1 MSTFMSKL
9 DFKQKLIVIFFLALP
24 FVDLATSL
32 STRFIDF
39 PITIGIVV
47 RGLSLV
53 ISIAYV
59 LFYTKCKYKK
69 HTILYLIA
77 VAIYA
82 VLYFLTKPDVW
93 QLSSLLTEVIAA
105 FKYLYFPIMLLCLYI
120 IFQDFQIKA
129 DIIKRIIFINCF
141 VYAAMMLIPYFTGT
155 GFSSYEWSFGGT
167 TGWFYAAN
175 EIGPILVALSIC
187 MLDLMD
193 NNKKKNILLCFP
205 IIFSISIMGT
215 KVSYIGIIATVIIV
229 CIVFIL
235 KTKKNRFVL
244 PAALLAILLLC
255 SFGSVAVENMDTL
268 AGLDKLPPSSEVTT
282 EQPTEEDAYPIDKVP
297 QTTVQLIQ
305 GNKLLYLV
313 NRVTS
318 NRILY
323 FFENWKGYTSNGVS
337 TILFGFGWAER
348 PSLNKMYYKTLVEI
362 DIFDILLHYGI
373 IGFLVYFAPVV
384 FLVYK
389 FFCRLKYIRIE
400 SYAYILAVIL
410 GVGISCIAGHV
421 LGAPAVSIYL
431 ILLLLLVVKQTE
443 THPAYPKGENT
454 SHV

>member
-1 MSTFMSKL
+1 MLTFMSKL
-9 DFKQKLIVIFFLALP
+9 DFKQKLVVIFFLSLP

-47 RGLSLV
+47 RGLSLAAAV
-53 ISIAYV
+53 LYV
-59 LFYTKCKYKK
+59 FFYTKCKYKK
-69 HTILYLIA
+69 HTIFYI
-77 VAIYA
+77 VAIGIFA

-105 FKYLYFPIMLLCLYI
+105 FKYLYFPIMLLCLYN
-120 IFQDFQIKA
+120 IFQDF
-129 DIIKRIIFINCF
+129 DIHANTIKRIITINCF

-193 NNKKKNILLCFP
+193 NNKKKNILLCIP
-205 IIFSISIMGT
+205 IIYSVSIMGT
-215 KVSYIGIIATVIIV
+215 KVSYIGIIASVLIV
-229 CIVFIL
+229 CVIFVL
-235 KTKKNRFVL
+235 KTKKNRFML

-255 SFGSVAVENMDTL
+255 SFGSVALENMNTL
-268 AGLDKLPPSSEVTT
+268 AGLDKLPPSSEVET
-282 EQPTEEDAYPIDKVP
+282 ELPTEEDDYPIDKVP
-297 QTTVQLIQ
+297 QSTVQLIQ
-305 GNKLLYLV
+305 GNKLLYLI

-323 FFENWKGYTSNGVS
+323 FFENWKGYTSNGIS
-337 TILFGFGWAER
+337 TVLFGFGWADR
-348 PSLNKMYYKTLVEI
+348 PSLEKMYYKTLIEI

-373 IGFLVYFAPVV
+373 IGFLLYFAPVL

-389 FFCRLKYIRIE
+389 FFCKLKYVRME
-400 SYAYILAVIL
+400 SYAYILAAVL
-410 GVGISCIAGHV
+410 AVGISCIAGHV

-431 ILLLLLVVKQTE
+431 ILLLLLVVQQTE
-443 THPAYPKGENT
+443 SHPAYRKGDVSTN
-454 SHV
+454 V

>member
-1 MSTFMSKL
+1 MSKL

-47 RGLSLV
+47 RGLSLAASV
-53 ISIAYV
+53 LYV
-59 LFYTKCKYKK
+59 CFYTKCKYKK
-69 HTILYLIA
+69 HTILYILSVGIF
-77 VAIYA
+77 A
-82 VLYFLTKPDVW
+82 VLYFLTKPDIW

-105 FKYLYFPIMLLCLYI
+105 FKYLYFPIMLFCLYN
-120 IFQDFQIKA
+120 IFQDFHINA
-129 DIIKRIIFINCF
+129 DIIKRIILTNCF

-193 NNKKKNILLCFP
+193 NNKMKNVLLCIP
-205 IIFSISIMGT
+205 IIYSISIMGT
-215 KVSYIGIIATVIIV
+215 KVSYIGIIATVLIV
-229 CIVFIL
+229 CFIFIL

-244 PAALLAILLLC
+244 PGSLLAILLLC
-255 SFGSVAVENMDTL
+255 SIGSVAVENMGTL
-268 AGLDKLPPSSEVTT
+268 AGLDKLPPSSEVET
-282 EQPTEEDAYPIDKVP
+282 ELPTEEDDYPIDKIP
-297 QTTVQLIQ
+297 QSTVQLIQ

-323 FFENWKGYTSNGVS
+323 FFENWKAYTSNGLS

-348 PSLNKMYYKTLVEI
+348 PSLNNMYYKTLIEI
-362 DIFDILLHYGI
+362 DIFDILLHYGV
-373 IGFLVYFAPVV
+373 IGFLIYFAPFA

-389 FFCRLKYIRIE
+389 FFCKLKYIKIE

-421 LGAPAVSIYL
+421 FGAPAVSIYL
-431 ILLLLLVVKQTE
+431 ILLLLLVVQQTE
-443 THPAYPKGENT
+443 AHPNYPKRERI
-454 SHV
+454 